1 MKKHLTLI
9 LAMVL
14 CTAVTQPLFAQIN
27 WNIQVTVQY
36 DSISVDSPL
45 YFPNHQ
51 PQATASFVSNGSYF
65 GTFHLIWADNP
76 EDAHNGVGYEIGPP
90 VVFIPGVTEHTAQ
103 FTLYPSVYLS
113 MTEYLGP
120 REGIYFNI
128 HSDGIFDADSNLV
141 QVYSSP
147 TYTWRF
153 PSEDISTSVE
163 ENESAGYNMYPNPTT
178 DSFQV
183 KGYSGL
189 VQITDVLGRSVLS
202 TQAKNGQSIDISNLP
217 IGMYTVNTADRTFT
231 GRLQKL

>member
-1 MKKHLTLI
+1 MKHLTLI
-9 LAMVL
+9 LAIVL
-14 CTAVTQPLFAQIN
+14 CTVSSSLFAQIN

-36 DSISVDSPL
+36 DSIGVDEPT

-51 PQATASFVSNGSYF
+51 HQATVSFVSNGSYF

-76 EDAHNGVGYEIGPP
+76 EDAHNGVGYEIGPA
-90 VVFIPGVTEHTAQ
+90 VTFTPGVTGNTTQ
-103 FTLYPSVYLS
+103 FTLYPSVYLP

-120 REGIYFNI
+120 REGIYFTI

-153 PSEDISTSVE
+153 PGQDISTSVE
-163 ENESAGYNMYPNPTT
+163 ENESLGYNMYPNPTT
-178 DSFQV
+178 ESFRIE
-183 KGYSGL
+183 GYSGP
-189 VQITDVLGRSVLS
+189 VQISDISGKSVLNV
-202 TQAKNGQSIDISNLP
+202 QARNGQIIDISNLP
-217 IGMYTVNTADRTFT
+217 IGMYTVITADRTFT